1 MSAAEQLA
9 LFQSA
14 EVILGVEGAA
24 LVNLLIAPAHA
35 RVGVIVGRG
44 LYQPRHYHVSAPI
57 GHDFT
62 YLCAEPDYASHPVL
76 AECDVMLPREVLETF
91 LAEC

>member
-1 MSAAEQLA
+1 LA
-9 LFQSA
+9 LFQCA
-14 EVILGVEGAA
+14 EFILGVESAA

-44 LYQPRHYHVSAPI
+44 LYQPRHFYVSAPI

-62 YLCAEPDYASHPVL
+62 YLCAEPDYASHAVL
-76 AECDVMLPREVLETF
+76 AECDVVLPRAVLEAF
-91 LAEC
+91 LAGCCRRGEN

>member
-14 EVILGVEGAA
+14 EFILGVEGAV
-24 LVNLLIAPAHA
+24 LVNLMVARRMPASGHRRA
-35 RVGVIVGRG
+35 RPVSAA
-44 LYQPRHYHVSAPI
+44 HYYVSAPI

-62 YLCAEPDYASHPVL
+62 YLCAQPDYASHAVL
-76 AECDVMLPREVLETF
+76 AECDVVLPREVLQAF
-91 LAEC
+91 LDGC